1 MSELQPEEDY
11 ICFLHNQVSSHK
23 KAIDQKLIMHIN
35 NTARKFLEHN
45 ICVFVYS
52 NDLDQF

>member
-35 NTARKFLEHN
+35 NTDRKFLEHN
-45 ICVFVYS
+45 FCVFVYS